1 MHAFHPGPFATDAA
15 FTPRTT
21 EARRWSLARF
31 VPIAEIELKG
41 FLQTKSGLVGDL
53 LVGPIVWFALFAAG
67 IGGTIGVASGGGGDA
82 HAYLT
87 FVLPGFLVLQGFGG
101 FTRMIYR
108 TTIDRKWGLLA
119 MKRLLG
125 AGGLGYVLALMTV
138 PVLSFLAKAAAITA
152 VAIPM
157 GVRVTPGPYVLA
169 IALTGVLLSFWTA
182 LAILLTA
189 LVRTYQQR
197 DILLGIIVLPM
208 TFAAPVFYP
217 LDAAPAYVRAIALLN
232 PLSYQVMAVRRVF
245 EGQNPGWWLV
255 GALAAT
261 VIAVIAAVVS
271 VTRGEL
277 LGQQG

>member
-1 MHAFHPGPFATDAA
+1 MHAIHPDSFAADAA
-15 FTPRTT
+15 FTPRPP

-31 VPIAEIELKG
+31 APIAEIELKG

-67 IGGTIGVASGGGGDA
+67 IGGTISAANGGDA

-138 PVLSFLAKAAAITA
+138 PVISFLAKAAAITA

-157 GVRVTPGPYVLA
+157 GVRLSPGPSILA
-169 IALTGVLLSFWTA
+169 IALTCVLLSFWTA

-217 LDAAPAYVRAIALLN
+217 LEAAPAYVRAIALLN

-245 EGQNPGWWLV
+245 EGQNPGWWLI

-261 VIAVIAAVVS
+261 VIAVTAAVIS

>member
-1 MHAFHPGPFATDAA
+1 MTVISPHAVTSGSAPFI
-15 FTPRTT
+15 PRVN

-31 VPIAEIELKG
+31 APITEIELKG
-41 FLQTKSGLVGDL
+41 FLQTKSGLAGDL

-67 IGGTIGVASGGGGDA
+67 IGGTISAAAGSDPR
-82 HAYLT
+82 AYLT

-125 AGGLGYVLALMTV
+125 AGGLGYVLAMMTV
-138 PVLSFLAKAAAITA
+138 PVISFLARAAAITLVA
-152 VAIPM
+152 VPM
-157 GVRVTPGPYVLA
+157 DVHIEPGPYALA
-169 IALTGVLLSFWTA
+169 IVLTCALLSFWTA

-189 LVRTYQQR
+189 LIRTYQQR

-217 LDAAPAYVRAIALLN
+217 LESAPAYLRAIALLD

-245 EGQNPGWWLV
+245 DGQNPGWWLA
-255 GALAAT
+255 GALAT
-261 VIAVIAAVVS
+261 TGIVVVAAVHSVS
-271 VTRGEL
+271 RGEL
-277 LGQQG
+277 LGNER

>member
-1 MHAFHPGPFATDAA
+1 MHAIHPDSFAADAA
-15 FTPRTT
+15 FTPRPP
-21 EARRWSLARF
+21 EARRWSLTRF
-31 VPIAEIELKG
+31 APIAEIELKG

-67 IGGTIGVASGGGGDA
+67 IGGTISAANGGDA

-138 PVLSFLAKAAAITA
+138 PVISFLAKAAAITA

-157 GVRVTPGPYVLA
+157 GVR
-169 IALTGVLLSFWTA
+169 LSFWTA

-189 LVRTYQQR
+189 LVHTYQQR

-217 LDAAPAYVRAIALLN
+217 LEAAPAYVRAIALLN

-245 EGQNPGWWLV
+245 EGQNPGWWLI

-261 VIAVIAAVVS
+261 VIAVTAAVIS